1 MQISDLRLLDSEVI
15 VDAETGY
22 AINVPLGYQGYPGW
36 QTENPEIIARI
47 YSLRTANGIIVVN
60 DFFVAPTSGA
70 RYSNYSDDYMKKPGR
85 EELREEIRAR
95 MAASRANASKAG
107 TKSANA
113 NLIEVIEETIDGL
126 KRMAGIE
133 TKKDE
138 VRNVA
143 TPEGSRR
150 YGLPIGAVIV
160 NRGDVDD
167 FLPNVRFMK
176 DEPPYKIYTG
186 ADREN
191 YRVWKDKS
199 DGLWYV
205 VDNDYGL
212 LFDENGSGGG
222 FSTEADAL
230 FKLNDFTNQSDDPE
244 RGKREPP
251 VNKKYKDV
259 PQKFRRVTGDERLNP
274 KLRENNDER
283 IPLIP
288 QAWVDV
294 FINEDPDAELIVI
307 GYDYQDRPQSL
318 YSSAH
323 TLKAA
328 AAKQDRNIELL
339 KYLPKLDAG
348 ISADWPTSDSAK
360 ALLLIRVTGMRP
372 GSTSDTKA
380 RVQAYGATTLLAKH
394 ITINQNSVTIDF
406 IGKGGK
412 SIRLNI
418 TDPETIEMLTMAKG
432 SKKGNT
438 RIFPDVTEASV
449 RSAMHRHAPKDFMI
463 KDLRTVRAN
472 ELALRELKKIKTP
485 PTTLKEFMKMR
496 LEIAK
501 VVSAQLGNTPAMALK
516 SYINP
521 TVFSTISTD
530 PSWSADLVAKIL
542 GAATDSGDDVDE

>member
-1 MQISDLRLLDSEVI
+1 MQIEGLNIPTD
-15 VDAETGY
+15 DALIDFETGY
-22 AINVPLGYQGYPGW
+22 AINIPLGYQVPPGW
-36 QTENPEIIARI
+36 QSHNPDVLARI
-47 YSLRTANGIIVVN
+47 YAMRTANGIVVVD
-60 DFFVAPTSGA
+60 DFFAFPRVDSRWKNSSVESLKDPQRKAS
-70 RYSNYSDDYMKKPGR
+70 R
-85 EELREEIRAR
+85 EIIRAKI
-95 MAASRANASKAG
+95 AADRSAAQTQSSKG
-107 TKSANA
+107 LVG
-113 NLIEVIEETIDGL
+113 LIEDTINDL
-126 KRMAGIE
+126 KKMAGIE
-133 TKKDE
+133 VKRDE

-143 TPEGSRR
+143 TAEGSRR
-150 YGLPIGAVIV
+150 YGLPIGAIII

-186 ADREN
+186 ADRET
-191 YRVWKDKS
+191 YKVWKDKS
-199 DGLWYV
+199 DGRWYV
-205 VDNDYGL
+205 TDRDDGLIFSEND
-212 LFDENGSGGG
+212 GG
-222 FSTEADAL
+222 FSTEAEL
-230 FKLNDFTNQSDDPE
+230 FTTLDDYVNQSNDPE
-244 RGKREPP
+244 RGTREPLIG
-251 VNKKYKDV
+251 KKYKGV

-274 KLRENNDER
+274 KLRENNDPR

-294 FINEDPDAELIVI
+294 FININPDAELIAI
-307 GYDYQDRPQSL
+307 GYDYQDRLQSL
-318 YSSAH
+318 YSSEH
-323 TLKAA
+323 SLKAS

-339 KYLPKLDAG
+339 KHLPKLDAG

-360 ALLLIRVTGMRP
+360 ALLLIRRTGMRP

-380 RVQAYGATTLLAKH
+380 RAQAYGATTLLAKH
-394 ITINQNSVTIDF
+394 ITINQNSVTVDF

-418 TDPETIEMLTMAKG
+418 TDPECVEMLTMAKG
-432 SKKGNT
+432 SKRGNT

-449 RSAMHRHAPKDFMI
+449 RVAMSRHAPKDFMI

-472 ELALRELKKIKTP
+472 EVALAELKKIKKP

-501 VVSAQLGNTPAMALK
+501 VVSAQLGNTPAMALQ

-542 GAATDSGDDVDE
+542 GAAANSGDSENE